1 MKRKKGICCVQAC
14 QHKEELG
21 RAVRKLSSKYRIG
34 TYYVHILSH
43 KVASF
48 FVQTLYCAQVGALC
62 GPVVQSGAG
71 ASFCASFALEANN

>member
-14 QHKEELG
+14 QHKEVLG

-48 FVQTLYCAQVGALC
+48 FCANLVLRTSGGFVQT
-62 GPVVQSGAG
+62 VVQSGAG